1 MAKKKTA
8 LRAIHRPSH
17 YKSENR
23 WLYAIYQHNK
33 ALIDAAYADVAG
45 EVKSPYR
52 NFKAQI
58 REYTLSRGFKT
69 SEALEIIGRTE
80 KFRGGEGLWY
90 QKNVIDGLKTAGV
103 YKDFQNLTRSHGR
116 FQTPNPSLLIYV
128 GDRSYIYDNR
138 VIIIFRNS
146 PLEVIVRS
154 ISGEEAKAARQDY
167 EYLKAAKN
175 NR

>member
-8 LRAIHRPSH
+8 LRAIHRPGY
-17 YKSENR
+17 YKSKER

-33 ALIDAAYADVAG
+33 ALIDAAYADAAG

-52 NFKAQI
+52 NFKAQV
-58 REYTLSRGFKT
+58 REYTVSRGFKT

-80 KFRGGEGLWY
+80 KFRGGQGLWY

-116 FQTPNPSLLIYV
+116 FQAPNPSLLVYV

>member
-17 YKSENR
+17 YKSEGR

-33 ALIDAAYADVAG
+33 ALIDAAYADAAG

-52 NFKAQI
+52 NFKAQV

>member
-17 YKSENR
+17 YKSEDR

-33 ALIDAAYADVAG
+33 ALIDAAYADAAG

-52 NFKAQI
+52 NFKAQV

-116 FQTPNPSLLIYV
+116 FQAPNPSLLIYV

-138 VIIIFRNS
+138 VIIIFRNI
-146 PLEVIVRS
+146 PLVVIVRL
-154 ISGEEAKAARQDY
+154 IIGEEAKAARQEDVY
-167 EYLKAAKN
+167 YKAAKN
-175 NR
+175 SR

>member
-1 MAKKKTA
+1 M
-8 LRAIHRPSH
+8 
-17 YKSENR
+17 
-23 WLYAIYQHNK
+23 
-33 ALIDAAYADVAG
+33 IDAAYADAAG

-52 NFKAQI
+52 NFKAQV

-167 EYLKAAKN
+167 EYLKAAKTS
-175 NR
+175 R